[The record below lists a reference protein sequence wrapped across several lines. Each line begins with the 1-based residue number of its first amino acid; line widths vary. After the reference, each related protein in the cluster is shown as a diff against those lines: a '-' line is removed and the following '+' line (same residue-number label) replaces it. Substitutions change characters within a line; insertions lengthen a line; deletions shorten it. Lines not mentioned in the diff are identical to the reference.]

1 MTNRNYITFALL
13 LVFSWNDVFAQP
25 FIDEISN
32 FKVKDAIAFPKEKST
47 LFVGSSS
54 FRLWKN
60 IESYF
65 PEREIIN
72 RGFGGS
78 TLLDLIRY
86 ENEIIFP
93 YNPSCILIY
102 CGENDIANAN
112 DVDGKMVFERFNKLY
127 SDIRAKFANI
137 PVIYI
142 SMKPSP
148 ARWHLQDRYLEGN
161 NLIAEHYNQDK
172 KFYYADVWQAMLDE
186 NDQPNKSLFVEDMLH
201 MNNRGYEI
209 WGEIINGTLAII
221 DKK

>member
-1 MTNRNYITFALL
+1 MLFIFNRYEIY
-13 LVFSWNDVFAQP
+13 AQP

-32 FKVKDAIAFPKEKST
+32 FKVKDAIAFPREKST

-60 IESYF
+60 IETYF
-65 PEREIIN
+65 PERNIIN

-93 YNPSCILIY
+93 YNPSCMLIY
-102 CGENDIANAN
+102 CGENDIANDNA
-112 DVDGKMVFERFNKLY
+112 VDGKIVFERFNKLY
-127 SDIRAKFANI
+127 ADIRTKFPGI

-148 ARWHLQDRYLEGN
+148 ARWHLQDQYLEGN
-161 NLIAEHYNQDK
+161 HLIAKHYGQDK
-172 KFYYADVWQAMLDE
+172 NFYFADVWQAMLDE
-186 NDQPNKSLFVEDMLH
+186 NNQPNKSLFVEDMLH
-201 MNNRGYEI
+201 MNNKGYEI
-209 WGEIINGTLAII
+209 WKEIIDGTFAII